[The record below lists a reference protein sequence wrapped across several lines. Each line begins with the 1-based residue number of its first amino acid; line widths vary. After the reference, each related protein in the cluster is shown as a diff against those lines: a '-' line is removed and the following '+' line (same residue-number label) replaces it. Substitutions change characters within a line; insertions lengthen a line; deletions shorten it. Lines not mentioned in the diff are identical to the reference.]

1 MTEYES
7 NDLEAENWDEEEQA
21 DEANSKKE
29 AIYFFYNKFN
39 DTERKRYRL
48 LDQPKI
54 IEGE

>member
-29 AIYFFYNKFN
+29 DYNNNTSKN
-39 DTERKRYRL
+39 KYGKRI
-48 LDQPKI
+48 KK
-54 IEGE
+54 